1 MNKNPHGRILK
12 EKPKEQYL
20 ITVPKSC
27 HILKCVCEYVES
39 YKLVK
44 RLIWRSYFNKIL
56 FSLIFITIIN
66 SSTLYV
72 CMDNLILKD
81 NHLFNLYN
89 SLFFSH
95 FPTFCVIIRHLRS

>member
-12 EKPKEQYL
+12 EEPKEQHL
-20 ITVPKSC
+20 STVPKFC
-27 HILKCVCEYVES
+27 HILKCVCENVES

-44 RLIWRSYFNKIL
+44 RLIWRSCFNKIL

-66 SSTLYV
+66 STLYV

-95 FPTFCVIIRHLRS
+95 FPTFLLLSDI

>member
-1 MNKNPHGRILK
+1 MNKNSNGIILK
-12 EKPKEQYL
+12 GEPKEQHL
-20 ITVPKSC
+20 STVLKSC
-27 HILKCVCEYVES
+27 NILKCVCEYVEI

-95 FPTFCVIIRHLRS
+95 FPTFLLLSDI

>member
-1 MNKNPHGRILK
+1 MKKNPHGRILK
-12 EKPKEQYL
+12 EEPKEQHL
-20 ITVPKSC
+20 STVPKSC
-27 HILKCVCEYVES
+27 HILKCVCENVES

-44 RLIWRSYFNKIL
+44 RLIWRSCFNKIL

-95 FPTFCVIIRHLRS
+95 FPTFLLLSDI